1 MNYRGSYRHLLRN
14 SKAAMIAAVELYNK
28 PKFDYREECFVILLL
43 NAWELILKAVL
54 SKNGKSIFYK
64 KRRKEPYRTLSWS
77 DALTKAEKFFPNGI
91 EPLPV
96 RRNLDLLSTYRDNAV
111 HFYNQRGF
119 GTIIYTLAQTSIV
132 NFKDLLL
139 KAFDIDL
146 GAEIS
151 WSLLPLGTR
160 APISPIEFISGKTNG
175 GKHPTAAVRQFLLE
189 LKSALDEVEK
199 ASADTGRLLTVFTVK
214 LESTKKIEKAD
225 VVVGVRKAGEE
236 LGPLAVVRTID
247 PNVTHPLRRKEVVE
261 KIGTLHGIK
270 FTPYVFDAIAWKYN
284 LKSDPVFCWKASEGI
299 LTRYSN
305 DIISR
310 IKQLTR
316 FEIDT
321 AISDY
326 RAHMRSKTKIH
337 RGKRTS

>member
-1 MNYRGSYRHLLRN
+1 M
-14 SKAAMIAAVELYNK
+14 
-28 PKFDYREECFVILLL
+28 
-43 NAWELILKAVL
+43 
-54 SKNGKSIFYK
+54 
-64 KRRKEPYRTLSWS
+64 
-77 DALTKAEKFFPNGI
+77 TKAEKFFPKGI
-91 EPLPV
+91 EPLPI
-96 RRNLDLLSTYRDNAV
+96 RRNLDLIATYRDNAV

-139 KAFDIDL
+139 QAFDIDL
-146 GAEIS
+146 GDEIS

-160 APISPIEFISGKTNG
+160 APISPIDFISGKTND
-175 GKHPTAAVRQFLLE
+175 GKHPKPAVRHFLLE
-189 LKSALDEVEK
+189 LRSALDEVEK
-199 ASADTGRLLTVFTVK
+199 AGMDTGRLLTVFTVK

-236 LGPLAVVRTID
+236 PGPLAVVKTID

-284 LKSDPVFCWKASEGI
+284 LKSDPVFCWRATEGT

-305 DIISR
+305 DIVPR
-310 IKQLTR
+310 IKQLNR
-316 FEIDT
+316 SEVSASIN
-321 AISDY
+321 DY
-326 RAHMRSKTKIH
+326 RAYLQSKA
-337 RGKRTS
+337 RTPK